1 MKMTYVLVGGLLGL
15 VALFVLFGLVLILF
29 AVFGTQSLPLV
40 SKDLADLA
48 CPVIQ
53 VRCDQREQGK

>member
-1 MKMTYVLVGGLLGL
+1 MKMTYVLVGSLLGL

-48 CPVIQ
+48 CSIIP
-53 VRCDQREQGK
+53 VRCDQREQCK